1 MRVKLI
7 RLLGIIGFL
16 WRLLLWDHQ
25 QIRISA
31 RIHFPRNVPRLSDT
45 RGTNS
50 FAQLTKGPWNVEAID
65 MPMWDVLARHSCS
78 LRNYDSRMLKIYS
91 KKLGWSVVWHMEVTA
106 VPSLS
111 RLGLCLC

>member
-1 MRVKLI
+1 MDGQEVLHCSTGSFEQNLIVGSMRVKLI
-7 RLLGIIGFL
+7 RLLGIMGFL
-16 WRLLLWDHQ
+16 WRFLLWDHQ

-31 RIHFPRNVPRLSDT
+31 RTHFPRNVPRLSDP

-78 LRNYDSRMLKIYS
+78 LRNHDSRTLKM
-91 KKLGWSVVWHMEVTA
+91 H
-106 VPSLS
+106 
-111 RLGLCLC
+111 